1 MNLILL
7 GAPGA
12 GKGTQ
17 AEIIC
22 AKLNIPSISTGNIL
36 RAAVK
41 EGTEMGLKAKS
52 FMDAGALVPD
62 EVIIG
67 ILKDRLSEADCANG
81 FILDGVPRTIA
92 QAEAIEKMG
101 IRIDKVLE
109 LSVADD
115 VIVDRMG
122 GRRVCEKCG
131 ASYHIVNKKS
141 KVEGVC
147 DCCGGKLVIRK
158 DDQPATVLDRLKAYH
173 EQTEPLVD
181 ILPSARQAGCHP
193 VQPLHRGDH
202 GRDHEGF
209 GGIKVIQIKNAKE
222 LDGMRRANALSAAAL
237 KYGGEH
243 IEAGMTTW
251 ELDKLIYDFIVKHGG
266 IPNFKG
272 LYGFPGT
279 ACISLND
286 TIIHGIPSHDI
297 VIRPGDIVS
306 IDTGAKIDGFNGDNA
321 CTYAV
326 GKIDLEAQRLLDVTK
341 AALYKGIEQAVAGNR
356 IGDIGYAVQS
366 YCEDAGFSVVREFVG
381 HGTGRELH
389 EDPEV
394 PNYGHQGRGPRLVP
408 GMTIAIEPMIC
419 QYDCKITQAKD
430 GWTVKTKD
438 GGLAAHFE
446 HSIAILK
453 DRTEIMTRS
462 WDDPRL

>member
-1 MNLILL
+1 M
-7 GAPGA
+7 
-12 GKGTQ
+12 
-17 AEIIC
+17 
-22 AKLNIPSISTGNIL
+22 
-36 RAAVK
+36 
-41 EGTEMGLKAKS
+41 
-52 FMDAGALVPD
+52 
-62 EVIIG
+62 
-67 ILKDRLSEADCANG
+67 
-81 FILDGVPRTIA
+81 
-92 QAEAIEKMG
+92 
-101 IRIDKVLE
+101 
-109 LSVADD
+109 
-115 VIVDRMG
+115 
-122 GRRVCEKCG
+122 
-131 ASYHIVNKKS
+131 
-141 KVEGVC
+141 
-147 DCCGGKLVIRK
+147 
-158 DDQPATVLDRLKAYH
+158 
-173 EQTEPLVD
+173 
-181 ILPSARQAGCHP
+181 
-193 VQPLHRGDH
+193 
-202 GRDHEGF
+202 
-209 GGIKVIQIKNAKE
+209 IQIKNAKE
-222 LDGMRRANALSAAAL
+222 LDGMRKANALSAAAL

-266 IPNFKG
+266 TPNFKG

-306 IDTGAKIDGFNGDNA
+306 IDTGAKIDGFN
-321 CTYAV
+321 
-326 GKIDLEAQRLLDVTK
+326 
-341 AALYKGIEQAVAGNR
+341 GIEQAVAGNR

-419 QYDCKITQAKD
+419 QYDCKITQSKD

-446 HSIAILK
+446 HSNAILK
-453 DRTEIMTRS
+453 DHTEIMTRF
-462 WDDPRL
+462 WDDPDFDPEKFSLK

>member
-1 MNLILL
+1 
-7 GAPGA
+7 
-12 GKGTQ
+12 
-17 AEIIC
+17 
-22 AKLNIPSISTGNIL
+22 
-36 RAAVK
+36 
-41 EGTEMGLKAKS
+41 
-52 FMDAGALVPD
+52 
-62 EVIIG
+62 
-67 ILKDRLSEADCANG
+67 
-81 FILDGVPRTIA
+81 
-92 QAEAIEKMG
+92 
-101 IRIDKVLE
+101 
-109 LSVADD
+109 
-115 VIVDRMG
+115 
-122 GRRVCEKCG
+122 
-131 ASYHIVNKKS
+131 
-141 KVEGVC
+141 
-147 DCCGGKLVIRK
+147 
-158 DDQPATVLDRLKAYH
+158 
-173 EQTEPLVD
+173 
-181 ILPSARQAGCHP
+181 
-193 VQPLHRGDH
+193 
-202 GRDHEGF
+202 
-209 GGIKVIQIKNAKE
+209 VIQIKNAKE
-222 LDGMRRANALSAAAL
+222 LDGMRKANALSAAAL

-266 IPNFKG
+266 TPNFKG

-341 AALYKGIEQAVAGNR
+341 AALYKGIEQAKAGNR

-408 GMTIAIEPMIC
+408 GIAPNKASLTEVTGRSPNISSIFTLLTAPVKLAFFCTPYPTTTTSSKVCVSSFKVI
-419 QYDCKITQAKD
+419 DK
-430 GWTVKTKD
+430 GWLPSDFIV
-438 GGLAAHFE
+438 
-446 HSIAILK
+446 
-453 DRTEIMTRS
+453 
-462 WDDPRL
+462 

>member
-1 MNLILL
+1 M
-7 GAPGA
+7 
-12 GKGTQ
+12 
-17 AEIIC
+17 
-22 AKLNIPSISTGNIL
+22 
-36 RAAVK
+36 
-41 EGTEMGLKAKS
+41 
-52 FMDAGALVPD
+52 
-62 EVIIG
+62 
-67 ILKDRLSEADCANG
+67 
-81 FILDGVPRTIA
+81 
-92 QAEAIEKMG
+92 
-101 IRIDKVLE
+101 
-109 LSVADD
+109 
-115 VIVDRMG
+115 
-122 GRRVCEKCG
+122 
-131 ASYHIVNKKS
+131 
-141 KVEGVC
+141 
-147 DCCGGKLVIRK
+147 
-158 DDQPATVLDRLKAYH
+158 
-173 EQTEPLVD
+173 
-181 ILPSARQAGCHP
+181 
-193 VQPLHRGDH
+193 
-202 GRDHEGF
+202 
-209 GGIKVIQIKNAKE
+209 IQIKNAKE
-222 LDGMRRANALSAAAL
+222 LDGMRKANALSAAAL

-381 HGTGRELH
+381 HGT
-389 EDPEV
+389 
-394 PNYGHQGRGPRLVP
+394 RLVP

-462 WDDPRL
+462 WDDPNFDPDTFSFK